1 MLTALKKCSTDGCQH
16 VFQSVNILYGSSA
29 LGRCPVCGVY
39 VDLPCDTKK
48 TERVT
53 SDPDA
58 AIARSY
64 VSSGHS
70 SLCYASLDALLLR
83 LADKV
88 EGKS

>member
-1 MLTALKKCSTDGCQH
+1 MLTTLKKCSTDGCQH

-58 AIARSY
+58 VMAREY
-64 VSSGHS
+64 CDGKRAVFW
-70 SLCYASLDALLLR
+70 DEVKALLLR

-88 EGKS
+88 EGSNA